1 MLKIKTLFRYLIIVC
16 PLIFMIFLAK
26 TTSTYFT
33 KEFEKNYN
41 HKINHIAI
49 IMDGNRRW
57 AKERSLPISEG
68 HLAGANAIW
77 EVINFCLEKEIKYL
91 SLYTFSIE
99 NNNRP
104 EEEKKSILQL
114 AENYFSKNKDRLKE
128 ENVKIRFIGDISY
141 FPPNIVDTIKEI
153 EFSTKNNN
161 SLNLSFMLFYGGQ
174 QEILSAAK
182 NLCSLVEKGEL
193 NSDEINKDLFEKEL
207 WSFSLPHPELLLRT
221 GKQKRLSNFMIWQTA
236 YTELMFVDYYWPEI
250 SKDKLESCCQ
260 LFLKTQRNFGC

>member
-1 MLKIKTLFRYLIIVC
+1 MFKTKTLFRYLIIVC
-16 PLIFMIFLAK
+16 LLIFIIFLIK
-26 TTSTYFT
+26 KIRTYFS
-33 KEFEKNYN
+33 KEFTQN
-41 HKINHIAI
+41 HHQKINHLSI

-114 AENYFSKNKDRLKE
+114 AESYFSKNKNKLKE
-128 ENVKIRFIGDISY
+128 QNIKIRFIGDKSY
-141 FPPNIVDTIKEI
+141 FPENIIETIREI
-153 EFSTKNNN
+153 EDSTKNNK

-182 NLCSLVEKGEL
+182 NLCSLVKKGEL
-193 NSDEINKDLFEKEL
+193 EPHEITKDLFEKEL
-207 WSFSLPHPELLLRT
+207 WSNYLPHPELLLRT

-236 YTELMFVDYYWPEI
+236 YTELMFADYYWPEI

-260 LFLKTQRNFGC
+260 MFFKTQRNFGC